1 MKTKEMLYEWKS
13 FLQKDMINE
22 ISIKRFQEQH
32 PEFDTSMFSPQL
44 KGNTVYLDIINNSIE
59 NGQHHSPDD
68 YLQQFDFYKN
78 SIEPNRNSQEFLTI
92 NIPGESDPV
101 SLVGKIT
108 QGSCTATYD
117 DIQQFQQARMFAL
130 GKGSKNKL
138 AAAYAKVL
146 EEASQNDFELIVDNN
161 DWVIYYPKS
170 IRGSIALARSY
181 WDGNKI
187 AYDNTFNPSKGYGQK
202 IGHMNWCT
210 SVSGSGNMFINYHR
224 KLNLHMYYCIKKR
237 VLDVSDETRK
247 ICASYSKTGDTVKMS
262 EDSSAT
268 VNANNDAIDEN
279 YVSGCLGR
287 TILDALYQ
295 DVILPKRKEI
305 DLNSYYESISLEQY
319 ITMRNANEENTED
332 FASEF
337 RNIIKL
343 SKDKEKIKNYS
354 LNDNSEH
361 IISVLVDYTNDE
373 ETILF
378 LYSKWK
384 NSSIVKRALSIKASI
399 LPDSV
404 FEEMLNDSDKL
415 VVHQLKTSGR
425 ISLPQLRTIAKGNS
439 LADKSSIL
447 YDKNLPL
454 EIIKILL
461 NDENE
466 NIKEEASEHPTNL
479 KHDLSTNDL
488 SYLRKKSRSYKKALL
503 NNNDLLTPEVLEVL
517 AFDENIDVASSAI
530 YHNNCPIHVLQDPKL
545 TSHEDYSIRQAIA
558 MNDKTPTHIIQ
569 QLAKDNHF
577 RVSDMAK
584 TNPNFMS
591 EVNLKNNLIKDYIK
605 LFLS

>member
-32 PEFDTSMFSPQL
+32 PDFDTSMFSPQL
-44 KGNTVYLDIINNSIE
+44 KGNTDYLDIINNSIE
-59 NGQHHSPDD
+59 SGQHHSPDD

-101 SLVGKIT
+101 SLVDKVT
-108 QGSCTATYD
+108 QGSCTATFD

-138 AAAYAKVL
+138 AAAYTKVL

-161 DWVIYYPKS
+161 DWVVCYPKS

-181 WDGNKI
+181 WDGSKI

-202 IGHMNWCT
+202 IGRMSWCT
-210 SVSGSGNMFINYHR
+210 SVSGAGNMFINYHR
-224 KLNLHMYYCIKKR
+224 KQNLHMYYCIKKK

-247 ICASYSKTGDTVKMS
+247 LCVSYKKTGEEVKMS
-262 EDSSAT
+262 EDASST
-268 VNANNDAIDEN
+268 VNGDNDDIDSN
-279 YVSGCLGR
+279 YVAGCLGIK
-287 TILDALYQ
+287 TFDILYEDAM
-295 DVILPKRKEI
+295 LPKRKEI
-305 DLNSYYESISLEQY
+305 DMNSYYESISLEQY
-319 ITMRNANEENTED
+319 ITMRNANEENLED
-332 FASEF
+332 FANEF
-337 RNIIKL
+337 SNIIRL
-343 SKDKEKIKNYS
+343 SKDRSKIYSYS

-361 IISVLVDYTNDE
+361 IISVLVNYVNSE
-373 ETILF
+373 EEITF
-378 LYSKWK
+378 LYNKWK
-384 NSSIVKRALSIKASI
+384 NSNTVKRSLSTKASI
-399 LPDSV
+399 LPDTI
-404 FEEMLNDSDKL
+404 FEEMLNDDDKL

-425 ISLPQLRTIAKGNS
+425 ISLPQLMSIAKGNS

-466 NIKEEASEHPTNL
+466 NIREEAREHPTNL

-488 SYLRKKSRSYKKALL
+488 SYLKQKSRSYKKALL
-503 NNNDLLTPEVLEVL
+503 NNSDLLAPEVLEVL

-530 YHNNCPIHVLQDPKL
+530 CHDNCPIHVLQDPKL
-545 TSHEDYSIRQAIA
+545 LSHEDYSIRQAIA
-558 MNDKTPTHIIQ
+558 MNDKTPTNIIKR
-569 QLAKDNHF
+569 LAKDDHF

-584 TNPNFMS
+584 SSPNFAPEMKQ
-591 EVNLKNNLIKDYIK
+591 ENKLIKDYIK